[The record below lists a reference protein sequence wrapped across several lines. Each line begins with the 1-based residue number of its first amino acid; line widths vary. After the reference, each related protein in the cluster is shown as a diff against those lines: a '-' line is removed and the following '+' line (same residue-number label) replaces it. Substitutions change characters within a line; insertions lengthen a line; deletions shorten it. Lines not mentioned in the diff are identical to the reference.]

1 MAFLERACPLL
12 GSEGRSAAAED
23 MVKNVLG
30 LTAADVSES
39 DASSPYGGRKKRDAK
54 RAGEAART
62 ASTALSALTAMAEG
76 G

>member
-23 MVKNVLG
+23 MVKIVLG
-30 LTAADVSES
+30 LTAADVSAS
-39 DASSPYGGRKKRDAK
+39 DASSAYGGRKKRDAK

-62 ASTALSALTAMAEG
+62 ASAALSALTAMSEG